1 MPKFIPISVFKSLYV
16 SHADLL
22 TDEGI
27 NSFKTKLKEEGG
39 EIATKNGFTSEDL
52 SAFSSLIDN
61 PNNLVFYGWVEQNG
75 ALLEVLSE
83 GKELQPF
90 NDRARHLDHKLG
102 YKYKQ
107 FISPF
112 LSNCLLRFSGE
123 ENIGK
128 LSVALSFCQ
137 LLDEDHSAVV
147 ESELFKTIKKRM
159 VAMQSTMKSIEEE
172 QGLIDLVKPLCSD
185 EIISSVNSL
194 SKASYALK
202 LEYVDAMLSPIRV
215 KSCTTRFANWILK
228 QMEGIQL
235 NKEHE
240 HKIVDLKRELR
251 EGELEVRNHG
261 KGRTPIRWKNVL
273 FSIFILGI
281 AAVVFIVIYYKPLSD
296 VKDQQ
301 FTNSSSFKQFTK
313 AERIKIDSLLQ
324 AMNGNKREEEI
335 YYDQNVP
342 LIGQSS
348 TLTLR
353 KEFKNPIMERLYSDL
368 IKDADNQKAGYR
380 DSCKSALEYTRNT
393 SVKDLAKKG
402 GDVEAVIK
410 NESEYDIIIYV
421 AENNASGSVHSMYVA
436 KGATEVFTLNK
447 YNTLMVVA
455 GNTHQK
461 YSPHSSLSSDDR
473 PSSKFKT
480 HFCETDDNYK
490 ESINTSYK
498 VIDKSQDK
506 VKFMVMGG
514 VGSYFHLIDLNGVLE
529 AI

>member
-1 MPKFIPISVFKSLYV
+1 MYV

-27 NSFKTKLKEEGG
+27 ESFKAKLNEEGLNL
-39 EIATKNGFTSEDL
+39 ASKNGYSSEDL
-52 SAFSSLIDN
+52 NSFSRSINN
-61 PNNLVFYGWVEQNG
+61 PNNLVFYGWVEQTG
-75 ALLEVLSE
+75 ALLELLS
-83 GKELQPF
+83 GKKEPQFYL
-90 NDRARHLDHKLG
+90 DRARHLEHQLAN
-102 YKYKQ
+102 KYKQ
-107 FISPF
+107 FLSPF
-112 LSNCLLRFSGE
+112 LAESLLKFSGE
-123 ENIGK
+123 KDISTLNN
-128 LSVALSFCQ
+128 ALSFCQ

-147 ESELFKTIKKRM
+147 ESELFKTIKKRLL
-159 VAMQSTMKSIEEE
+159 AMKSSMKSIEEE

-185 EIISSVNSL
+185 EIITSVNSL

-202 LEYVDAMLSPIRV
+202 LEYVDSMLAPIRV

-228 QMEGIQL
+228 QMEGIEL

-261 KGRTPIRWKNVL
+261 KGRTPIRWKNVI
-273 FSIFILGI
+273 FSTFILGI
-281 AAVVFIVIYYKPLSD
+281 AAVVFVVIYFKPFSE

-313 AERIKIDSLLQ
+313 EERIKIDSLLQ

-335 YYDQNVP
+335 YYDQGVP
-342 LIGQSS
+342 LIGQST

-353 KEFKNPIMERLYSDL
+353 KEFKNPTMEGLYNDL
-368 IKDADNQKAGYR
+368 IKDAENQKAGYR
-380 DSCKSALEYTRNT
+380 DSCKTAIEYKRNT
-393 SVKDLAKKG
+393 GIKNLIDLKG
-402 GDVEAVIK
+402 DIEAVIK
-410 NESEYDIIIYV
+410 NESDYDIIVYV
-421 AENNASGSVHSMYVA
+421 AENRATGEVFSLYVPQGS
-436 KGATEVFTLNK
+436 TEVFTVNK
-447 YNTLMVVA
+447 YNTITVIA
-455 GNTHQK
+455 GNKHQA
-461 YSPHSSLSSDDR
+461 YVAHSGLSSDDK

-506 VKFMVMGG
+506 VKFMVMGSP
-514 VGSYFHLIDLNGVLE
+514 GSYFHLIDLNGVLE